1 MNYKVLI
8 PTIGAGA
15 AYFAALDAHLG
26 MGAVELL
33 VELCF
38 SEASEEPVTTSLP
51 MKHGAHALSYLAV
64 GSAFA
69 SVAFFAASREGGAHE
84 NDTKQAFHDVDLKL
98 MAALSMVANA
108 SENHGPQDICD
119 AYHRAYGHRPDMKV
133 ASASYDLFPLETI
146 EEDLHIFTDVS
157 DPMDRAR
164 IVTAAMDFS
173 RLDCDSDDVFE
184 VIDAIADAMD
194 MDVAEIAKAQATF
207 GTIAGNS
214 HFGDRLRQL
223 RMRFAGFSIADA
235 ARRYQLKID
244 EDDIIFVIKPRD
256 WVAPLNDDN
265 LAQFYYVHKPAGS
278 PATFKYPGVDPTGP
292 LPDSTMAKCQSWE
305 PSAGTCLPVS
315 FLEFSSIDRLLWLS
329 IVK

>member
-15 AYFAALDAHLG
+15 AYFAALDAHLE

-38 SEASEEPVTTSLP
+38 SDASEEPVTTSLP
-51 MKHGAHALSYLAV
+51 MKHDAHTLSYLAV

-84 NDTKQAFHDVDLKL
+84 NGTKQAFHDVDLKL

-184 VIDAIADAMD
+184 VIDAIADAME
-194 MDVAEIAKAQATF
+194 MDVAELAKAQATF
-207 GTIAGNS
+207 GTIAGHS

-223 RMRFAGFSIADA
+223 RTRFAGFSTADT
-235 ARRYQLKID
+235 ARRYQAKISAWFRSIRPTST
-244 EDDIIFVIKPRD
+244 EHGG
-256 WVAPLNDDN
+256 L
-265 LAQFYYVHKPAGS
+265 
-278 PATFKYPGVDPTGP
+278 FK
-292 LPDSTMAKCQSWE
+292 
-305 PSAGTCLPVS
+305 
-315 FLEFSSIDRLLWLS
+315 
-329 IVK
+329 